1 MSVPITR
8 QLTWSIRETD
18 KDDILVRDANQEEHN
33 KQLTAALTRCE
44 EIKLTFNKD
53 KCRFNFPKV
62 SYIEHALNS
71 EGVKPDPKKVKD
83 MPPPTDKKGRER
95 ALNWHHKLSYQICTH
110 SN

>member
-44 EIKLTFNKD
+44 EIKPRTNVGSVSL
-53 KCRFNFPKV
+53 NFH
-62 SYIEHALNS
+62 I
-71 EGVKPDPKKVKD
+71 
-83 MPPPTDKKGRER
+83 
-95 ALNWHHKLSYQICTH
+95 LSVP
-110 SN
+110 